1 MAMVH
6 DELHALIDALS
17 EEEAFQL
24 LQQFRVKVKDGTLD
38 MSWHEEMR
46 KLREELAAEHGPFPS
61 AVDVL
66 REIREERLDGLMGG
80 R

>member
-6 DELHALIDALS
+6 DELHALVDALS

-24 LQQFRVKVKDGTLD
+24 LQQMRTTGGRQLNLADWL
-38 MSWHEEMR
+38 EEAR
-46 KLREELAAEHGPFPS
+46 KLRKELAAEYGQFPS

-66 REIREERLDGLMGG
+66 REIREERF
-80 R
+80 